1 MVPQSPSVG
10 SSSML
15 AVLATFL
22 ISGGVPK
29 LAIKI
34 LSGPIATSAI
44 EQNLAVTAGKKYA
57 GQFFR

>member
-1 MVPQSPSVG
+1 
-10 SSSML
+10 ML
-15 AVLATFL
+15 LPEYLVVSAVC
-22 ISGGVPK
+22 GVLK